1 MGATSGSTFEAGS
14 SATQSIMLT
23 VTKVNAGTG
32 APAGLPALKVGDKL
46 SGIYEDKS
54 GNYVV
59 TDYKYLALS
68 TPGGT
73 TPADMDAGMS
83 GLEFVLTK
91 CHGKDTSLCD
101 FSTAQVP
108 EL

>member
-1 MGATSGSTFEAGS
+1 MFLWFS
-14 SATQSIMLT
+14 SFCLRRFIFVFIFLGICRGFGF
-23 VTKVNAGTG
+23 V
-32 APAGLPALKVGDKL
+32 
-46 SGIYEDKS
+46 IYEDKS

-91 CHGKDTSLCD
+91 CHGKDTSQCD